1 LETDYALRS
10 PTPLWLLAFITVGS
24 VSRGLSGERLMLQI
38 KDLVLLD
45 IGIPGDSFF
54 LFYLNRKKK
63 KKGEEKE

>member
-1 LETDYALRS
+1 
-10 PTPLWLLAFITVGS
+10 LLAFITVGS